1 MKRAH
6 HTVTFVWAQ
15 IAVEH
20 ADRIA
25 AVSERLGDKARI
37 KVIGM
42 AGTTR
47 TYAATPAA
55 DVIVSVS
62 RQTLFPGMLLEDVS
76 RWRRFVALLRATWR
90 SRTVFMGFGYNNPDA
105 LAASWVLRALGRQIV
120 MLSDSKFDDRRR
132 SPAGELVKRALL
144 SCFSGAIVAG
154 ARNLEYFR
162 FLGYRKRPVFP
173 GMDTISL
180 ARLRAD
186 ATVGESQPQPE
197 FAKRP
202 FLFVGR
208 FVEVKN
214 LGLLLQG
221 YAAYSAQAGSAARRL
236 VLLGAGPL
244 EGELRKQAAA
254 LAVDHQIDFKGF
266 LSGRDLAREIAGS
279 AALVLPSASEPW
291 GLVVNEAMALGIP
304 VIVSETCGARDVLVR
319 NLESGIVIEGGSQH
333 SLAKALAFV
342 GSDEDRWTGMSKA
355 AERRADLGDVK
366 WFADAVELHLDPA
379 AEPAATRNRHYR
391 DAMRSWWGRDSF

>member
-1 MKRAH
+1 MKRTQ

-20 ADRIA
+20 ADRMA
-25 AVSERLGDKARI
+25 AVAERLGDKVRI
-37 KVIGM
+37 KVVAM
-42 AGTTR
+42 AGLTR

-55 DVIVSVS
+55 DVIESVD
-62 RQTLFPGMLLEDVS
+62 RETLFPGLLLEDVS
-76 RWRRFVALLRATWR
+76 RWRRLAALLRATRR
-90 SRTVFMGFGYNNPDA
+90 SRTVFMGFGYNNLDA
-105 LAASWVLRALGRQIV
+105 LAASWILRVLGCQVV

-132 SPAGELVKRALL
+132 SPSGELVKRILL
-144 SCFSGAIVAG
+144 SCYSGAIVAG

-162 FLGYRKRPVFP
+162 FLGFRNRPVLP

-186 ATVGESQPQPE
+186 AAGNDGQPQPG
-197 FAKRP
+197 FSVRP
-202 FLFVGR
+202 FVFVGR

-214 LGLLLQG
+214 LGLLIEG
-221 YAAYSAQAGSAARRL
+221 YAAYVAQAGPAARRL
-236 VLLGAGPL
+236 VLLGSGPL
-244 EGELRKQAAA
+244 EAELRDRAAT
-254 LAVDHQIDFKGF
+254 LGVDGQIDFKGF

-279 AALVLPSASEPW
+279 AALVLPSACEPW

-304 VIVSETCGARDVLVR
+304 AIVSETCGARDILVR
-319 NLESGIVIEGGSQH
+319 NLETGIVIEGGSQH

-342 GSDEDRWTGMSKA
+342 GGDEDRWTGMSKA

-379 AEPAATRNRHYR
+379 AEPAATRNQKYL
-391 DAMRSWWGRDSF
+391 DAMRSWWGRDPF